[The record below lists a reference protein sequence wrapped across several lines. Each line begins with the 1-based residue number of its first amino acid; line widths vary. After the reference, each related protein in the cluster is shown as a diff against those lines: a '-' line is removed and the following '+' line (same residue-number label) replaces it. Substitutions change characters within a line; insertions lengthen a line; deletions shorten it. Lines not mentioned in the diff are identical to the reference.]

1 MHSESS
7 HQTSTREWGQ
17 MASILIV
24 DDDIELCMMLRDYFA
39 LQDLELSICHNG
51 REGLQAALHGGFD
64 LVILDVMLPEL
75 DGFQILRQLRSSS
88 QISIVLLTSRNEDEE
103 VIFGLENGADDYV
116 PKPFNPRELLA
127 RIRSILRRRSFK
139 ALTEANPADAK
150 TIERQGFVLIPASQ
164 SVHYRGIPLSLS
176 PVEFLLLEAL
186 LQGLGTILPREELTE
201 RVLHRAYHPLDRGL
215 DMLVSRLRRKLE
227 IADNPG
233 ALIKTIRSA
242 GYVLSAR
249 V

>member
-1 MHSESS
+1 ME
-7 HQTSTREWGQ
+7 
-17 MASILIV
+17 SILIV
-24 DDDIELCMMLRDYFA
+24 DDDIELCRMLRDYFA
-39 LQDLELSICHNG
+39 LQDLDLSMCHNG
-51 REGLQAALHGGFD
+51 REGLKLAVEGNFD

-75 DGFQILRQLRSSS
+75 DGFQILRQLRGSS
-88 QISIVLLTSRNEDEE
+88 QTASQTSIVLLTSRHEDEE

-139 ALTEANPADAK
+139 ALSSANATGAAAAL
-150 TIERQGFVLIPASQ
+150 ERGGFVLIPASQ
-164 SVHYRGIPLSLS
+164 SVHYRGIPLALS

-186 LQGLGTILPREELTE
+186 VESLATILPREELTE
-201 RVLHRAYHPLDRGL
+201 RVFQRAYHPLDRGL
-215 DMLVSRLRRKLE
+215 DMLVSRLRRKLD

-233 ALIKTIRSA
+233 ALLKTIRSA

-249 V
+249 P